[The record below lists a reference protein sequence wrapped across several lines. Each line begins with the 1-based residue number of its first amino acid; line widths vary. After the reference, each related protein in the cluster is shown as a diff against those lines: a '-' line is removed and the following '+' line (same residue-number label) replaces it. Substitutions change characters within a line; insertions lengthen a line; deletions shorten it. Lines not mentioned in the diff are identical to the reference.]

1 MFKYLFF
8 LFIPVVAIS
17 QEKIPKKSNTIEVSG
32 VTFKEVANT
41 LLDFGYT
48 FDKIDS
54 NYQTIKTDFK
64 QGAGKNK
71 WMKLRIVVRVK
82 DSIASFSGD
91 WYNTIFMGTTLGGVR
106 QSTMEND
113 VEKIEFKSV
122 NPKNCFLEM
131 NEIAISFKK
140 SITSYFKAF
149 NSF

>member
-8 LFIPVVAIS
+8 LFIPLTAIS

-32 VTFKEVANT
+32 VTFKEVVNT

-71 WMKLRIVVRVK
+71 WMKLRILVRVK

-91 WYNTIFMGTTLGGVR
+91 WYNTIFMGTTIGGVR
-106 QSTMEND
+106 QSTLENS
-113 VEKIEFKSV
+113 VERIEYRSV

-140 SITSYFKAF
+140 SVIYLIK
-149 NSF
+149 

>member
-8 LFIPVVAIS
+8 LFIPLTAIS
-17 QEKIPKKSNTIEVSG
+17 QEKIPKRSNTIEVNG

-41 LLDFGYT
+41 LLDLGFT

-64 QGAGKNK
+64 QGTGKNK
-71 WMKLRIVVRVK
+71 WMKFRIMVRVK

-91 WYNTIFMGTTLGGVR
+91 WYNTMFIGASILTVR
-106 QSTMEND
+106 QSLENSI
-113 VEKIEFKSV
+113 EKIEYKSV

-140 SITSYFKAF
+140 SITYLEKQF
-149 NSF
+149 

>member
-8 LFIPVVAIS
+8 LFIPLTAIS

-41 LLDFGYT
+41 LLDLGFT

-64 QGAGKNK
+64 QGTGKNK
-71 WMKLRIVVRVK
+71 WMKFRIMVRVK
-82 DSIASFSGD
+82 DSIAIFSGD
-91 WYNTIFMGTTLGGVR
+91 WYNTMFIGTTILTVR
-106 QSTMEND
+106 QSLENSI
-113 VEKIEFKSV
+113 EKIEYKSV

-140 SITSYFKAF
+140 SVTYFVK
-149 NSF
+149 